1 MADNAEDFS
10 NKSSDHIC
18 YDLVHYESNLHEVSN
33 YHLPVVRA
41 LISIF
46 STSGL
51 FKRVCF
57 YRTSSKIGYRIY
69 KNIKIIST

>member
-18 YDLVHYESNLHEVSN
+18 YDLVHYESNLHEVSK
-33 YHLPVVRA
+33 YHQPVVRA
-41 LISIF
+41 LMSIF

-51 FKRVCF
+51 RVCF

-69 KNIKIIST
+69 KNLEIIST